1 MDRNGDDDGDR
12 PGQLTFTPAGG
23 ASGAGQSETI
33 RLRGD
38 ELDLYAE
45 FHDELYRTIRGLVF
59 AGPETAADACSFAW
73 LQFLRY
79 QPDRESNWKG
89 WMVTTAKREA
99 WRLNAIERRNRDLTE
114 AEVAGVLPIDP
125 NDRFAESVAFDA
137 ALQQLKRLPP
147 ELQPVVLIRSPG
159 LEDGRGGRGH
169 GHPARP
175 GRPAA
180 AHGRESA
187 CRGQRGAA

>member
-1 MDRNGDDDGDR
+1 MDSNGSGDNDRDR
-12 PGQLTFTPAGG
+12 PGRLTFTPAGD

-45 FHDELYRTIRGLVF
+45 FHDELYRTVRGLVF
-59 AGPETAADACSFAW
+59 SGPETAADACSFAW

-99 WRLNAIERRNRDLTE
+99 
-114 AEVAGVLPIDP
+114 
-125 NDRFAESVAFDA
+125 
-137 ALQQLKRLPP
+137 
-147 ELQPVVLIRSPG
+147 
-159 LEDGRGGRGH
+159 
-169 GHPARP
+169 
-175 GRPAA
+175 
-180 AHGRESA
+180 
-187 CRGQRGAA
+187 